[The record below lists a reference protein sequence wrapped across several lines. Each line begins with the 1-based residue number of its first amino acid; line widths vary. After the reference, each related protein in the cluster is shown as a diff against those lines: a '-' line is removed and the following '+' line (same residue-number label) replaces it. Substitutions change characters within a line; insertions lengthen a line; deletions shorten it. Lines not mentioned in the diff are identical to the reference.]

1 MSVANFQ
8 HLSRVLQQY
17 TRASGISA
25 ESLGVEFNHLLY
37 KSMMDV
43 DNENSALTT
52 LEKNKMSVEIV
63 ARFLKNVKKTKT
75 SFDARPDVADDPI
88 SEDEIG
94 KRMAA
99 LEVARSDVDIG
110 DPHKDFLRALRES
123 DQKYGS
129 TFAAHRPD
137 LIGLRRNV
145 GTPCDPPWSVGG
157 LQGDAAAE
165 EDFGSGAD
173 GDAARDVI
181 PKNTGPKRTVRK
193 YLLVN
198 GYDRQWASF
207 PYRFHFSMSLS
218 NVDSG
223 FRDVRTISATHL
235 VIPREIVEE
244 KSITNVTKT
253 RFEHSF
259 GLQYPYLILKLS
271 EFQNVYKSTN
281 SASRNAFAHFVYHQH
296 YTGPNGRG
304 YIHLKPMQKE
314 SLTFTVNTLSNLEQL
329 DIAVQRP
336 SGALLNDSRDETSV
350 LSLHHMNIV
359 NLGHHLIMVTLKDF
373 FDRNEYFVGDTV
385 RFTGLSSSSAGLD
398 AFVNR
403 ESGHEIIESGTP
415 NTNGYTNSFYIRV
428 PGAFNKE
435 TGIFDMDTTL
445 TNLLSGGYKDPQN
458 NPIAIVINASLQVS
472 VSFEI
477 RVEEDDI
484 TL

>member
-17 TRASGISA
+17 TRDSGISA
-25 ESLGVEFNHLLY
+25 ASVGVEFNHLLY

-43 DNENSALTT
+43 DRENSTLTT

-75 SFDARPDVADDPI
+75 SFDARPDVADEPI
-88 SEDEIG
+88 GEDEIG

-99 LEVARSDVDIG
+99 LEAARSDVDIG

-137 LIGLRRNV
+137 LIGLRSNV
-145 GTPCDPPWSVGG
+145 GTPCDPPWAVGG
-157 LQGDAAAE
+157 LPGDATAGL
-165 EDFGSGAD
+165 GSGAD
-173 GDAARDVI
+173 GDGTGDVI
-181 PKNTGPKRTVRK
+181 IPKKNGPKRTVRK

-198 GYDRQWASF
+198 GYDRQWASH
-207 PYRFHFSMSLS
+207 PYRFHFSVSLA

-223 FRDVRTISATHL
+223 FRDIRTISATHL

-259 GLQYPYLILKLS
+259 GLQYPYLILKVA
-271 EFQNVYKSTN
+271 EFQSVYKSTN
-281 SASRNAFAHFVYHQH
+281 SASRSAFAHFVYHEH

-304 YIHLKPMQKE
+304 YIHLKPMQNE
-314 SLTFTVNTLSNLEQL
+314 ALTFTVNTLANLEQL

-336 SGALLNDSRDETSV
+336 SGALLNDSRDEMKV
-350 LSLHHMNIV
+350 LSLHHLNIV
-359 NLGHHLIMVTLKDF
+359 NLGQHLILVTIKDF

-398 AFVNR
+398 SFINR

-428 PGAFNKE
+428 PGTLNKA
-435 TGIFDMDTTL
+435 TGIFEMDTTL
-445 TNLLSGGYKDPQN
+445 TNLLSGGYNDPQN